1 MWENVHCQTSII
13 NFILLNGGLVAWIAR
28 LQPTVSLS
36 TAESE
41 CIATTDCVK
50 LLMHLRLLLRELGRK
65 QEKPTVVYEDN
76 QAAVKLVE
84 MPEQSKKAKHYQMKL
99 QFLKDMRSEG
109 IFRYDWISTKVQ
121 LADAMTKCLPRDSF
135 CNFRNMMGM
144 S

>member
-1 MWENVHCQTSII
+1 
-13 NFILLNGGLVAWIAR
+13 
-28 LQPTVSLS
+28 
-36 TAESE
+36 
-41 CIATTDCVK
+41 
-50 LLMHLRLLLRELGRK
+50 MHLRLLLRELGRK

>member
-1 MWENVHCQTSII
+1 
-13 NFILLNGGLVAWIAR
+13 
-28 LQPTVSLS
+28 
-36 TAESE
+36 
-41 CIATTDCVK
+41 
-50 LLMHLRLLLRELGRK
+50 MHLRLLLRELGRK

-121 LADAMTKCLPRDSF
+121 LADAMAKCLPRDSF

>member
-1 MWENVHCQTSII
+1 M
-13 NFILLNGGLVAWIAR
+13 GIAR

-99 QFLKDMRSEG
+99 QFLMHMSMRSAFPTLRRFGTKNDG
-109 IFRYDWISTKVQ
+109 ISGF
-121 LADAMTKCLPRDSF
+121 DSHI
-135 CNFRNMMGM
+135 RPA
-144 S
+144 